1 MRLRSIISPIYIP
14 DRAYR
19 RISDRMLSAKDLLLR
34 YCPGM
39 LTTPLCQGLKWEPA
53 LPSDRSSSKRGVRG
67 RFLNLHHELFWFI
80 TYSQYANFNTMWGYL
95 WVWISIMVQFQ
106 YNIRTFGFLCYQ
118 NLSAVAAHK
127 LSPRSTAR
135 VFLGF

>member
-39 LTTPLCQGLKWEPA
+39 LTTPLCQGLKWEPTWKA

-67 RFLNLHHELFWFI
+67 IFLNLHHELFWFI
-80 TYSQYANFNTMWGYL
+80 TYSQYANFNTMAGISMGLDIHYGP
-95 WVWISIMVQFQ
+95 ISI
-106 YNIRTFGFLCYQ
+106 
-118 NLSAVAAHK
+118 
-127 LSPRSTAR
+127 
-135 VFLGF
+135 